1 MLLNRMKSA
10 FLELVKSKETYIWL
24 VILLPVVHA
33 LLIYPGLPDQIPTHF
48 SNSGPGRY
56 REKSLFY
63 FIIIPLANVGMY
75 YLISYVSQIDKQKK
89 VVDTLFFY
97 YFRIVIAAALSL
109 LALLANYQK
118 SHPDAALNIIS
129 WMQSIGA
136 VVFGFMTY
144 LHTCLGPSSVNL
156 SLTEAE
162 RHPELWKTIKS
173 ILKRWIPV
181 ATLLTLILVWV
192 LSAQAAVIYFCTY
205 SLVLLLMPVLLMF
218 ALSKRYEQKR

>member
-1 MLLNRMKSA
+1 MFLNRMKSA
-10 FLELVKSKETYIWL
+10 FLESGKSRETYVWL

-33 LLIYPGLPDQIPTHF
+33 LIVFPALPEKIPTHF
-48 SNSGPGRY
+48 SNGRPGNY
-56 REKSLFY
+56 EEKSLLY
-63 FIIIPLANVGMY
+63 FLILPLINIGLY
-75 YLISYVSQIDKQKK
+75 YLISYVSQLDKQKK

-97 YFRIVIAAALSL
+97 YFRIVIAAALSI

-118 SHPDAALNIIS
+118 SHPDAALNMTS
-129 WMQSIGA
+129 WMLSVGA
-136 VVFGFMTY
+136 VLFGFMTY

-181 ATLLTLILVWV
+181 ATLITLILVWV
-192 LSAQAAVIYFCTY
+192 LSAEAAVVYFCTY
-205 SLVLLLMPVLLMF
+205 SLVLLLMPLLLMF